1 MQTENTPA
9 KRTYSTG
16 PNSKRQKII
25 RYFKENPDASPA
37 VVAKKFDYA
46 PSATHSCK
54 RIARAAMKG
63 TDVGTNGTFKNGSGW
78 SEGLMTAL
86 APKSATMSVVAQ
98 VNTLAAQRWGGV
110 APDLQARI
118 EPVTPP
124 PSLFSW
130 ADYSLWMDREQMRGF
145 LRGRAVE
152 YLTKGDKLSIE
163 EALRCVTKLSELT
176 D

>member
-1 MQTENTPA
+1 MQTENTST

-16 PNSKRQKII
+16 PNSKRNKII

-54 RIARAAMKG
+54 RIARAAMEG
-63 TDVGTNGTFKNGSGW
+63 TAVEKNGTFKNGSGW

-86 APKSATMSVVAQ
+86 ASPE
-98 VNTLAAQRWGGV
+98 V
-110 APDLQARI
+110 APALAHVA
-118 EPVTPP
+118 PPPPPP

>member
-1 MQTENTPA
+1 MQTENTSA

-16 PNSKRQKII
+16 PNSKRNKII

-46 PSATHSCK
+46 PSATYGCK
-54 RIARAAMKG
+54 RIARAATKE
-63 TDVGTNGTFKNGSGW
+63 TAVEKNGTFKNGSGW
-78 SEGLMTAL
+78 TGGSQILSGTGWVEYAGAAL
-86 APKSATMSVVAQ
+86 ASPE
-98 VNTLAAQRWGGV
+98 V
-110 APDLQARI
+110 APALAHVA
-118 EPVTPP
+118 PPPP

-130 ADYSLWMDREQMRGF
+130 ADYGHWMDREQMRGF

>member
-1 MQTENTPA
+1 MQTENTST

-16 PNSKRQKII
+16 PNSKRNKII

-46 PSATHSCK
+46 PSATYGCK
-54 RIARAAMKG
+54 RIARAAVKE
-63 TDVGTNGTFKNGSGW
+63 TAVEKNGTFKNGSGW
-78 SEGLMTAL
+78 TGESKILSGTGWLEHAL
-86 APKSATMSVVAQ
+86 E
-98 VNTLAAQRWGGV
+98 V
-110 APDLQARI
+110 APALVHVA
-118 EPVTPP
+118 PPPP

>member
-16 PNSKRQKII
+16 PNSKRNKVI

-54 RIARAAMKG
+54 KLALAAMKE
-63 TDVGTNGTFKNGSGW
+63 TAVEKNGTFKNGSGW

-86 APKSATMSVVAQ
+86 IGPAQMSSDDLY
-98 VNTLAAQRWGGV
+98 TLTQGRSKNV
-110 APDLQARI
+110 
-118 EPVTPP
+118 VTPP
-124 PSLFSW
+124 PSLVSW

>member
-1 MQTENTPA
+1 MQTENAPA

-16 PNSKRQKII
+16 PNSKRNKII

-46 PSATHSCK
+46 PSATYGCK
-54 RIARAAMKG
+54 RIARAAMKE
-63 TDVGTNGTFKNGSGW
+63 TAVEKNGTFKNGSGW
-78 SEGLMTAL
+78 TGKSQILSGTVRGGGGWVELASPEVAPAL
-86 APKSATMSVVAQ
+86 AH
-98 VNTLAAQRWGGV
+98 V
-110 APDLQARI
+110 AP
-118 EPVTPP
+118 PPPPP

>member
-1 MQTENTPA
+1 MQTENTST

-16 PNSKRQKII
+16 PNSKRNKII

-46 PSATHSCK
+46 PSATYGCK
-54 RIARAAMKG
+54 RIARAAVKE
-63 TDVGTNGTFKNGSGW
+63 TAVEKNGTFKNGSGW
-78 SEGLMTAL
+78 SNTDLRSAL
-86 APKSATMSVVAQ
+86 IGPAQMSSDDLY
-98 VNTLAAQRWGGV
+98 TLTQGRSKNV
-110 APDLQARI
+110 
-118 EPVTPP
+118 VTPP